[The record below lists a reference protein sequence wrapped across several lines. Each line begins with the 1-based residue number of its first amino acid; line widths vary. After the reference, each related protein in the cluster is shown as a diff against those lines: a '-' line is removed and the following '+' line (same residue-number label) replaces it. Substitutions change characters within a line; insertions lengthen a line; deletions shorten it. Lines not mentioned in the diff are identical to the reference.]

1 MRAPAIAQV
10 PVIDSAT
17 LSQATQTASNTA
29 AIMNTNQ
36 QIMQTVQ
43 ETLKAVTGSRQTGSM
58 ANAALGSGFNMS
70 GAPSLSS
77 ILSGGQ
83 MAWGNL
89 GEFGQ
94 VAAGIINGLKLVNTL
109 TGLSGSSS
117 TGTDKAYQGAVNT
130 ATALQGMVSG
140 TQSAASSRTHAFQAA
155 GGQIGT
161 AQDIKGSIDQN
172 SQLQVQTGL
181 TVNELIGV
189 MNSANAALNAQHMQ
203 DLAGQAHA
211 AKVLTYHP
219 SSVRLVAP

>member
-1 MRAPAIAQV
+1 MTAPAVAQV

-29 AIMNTNQ
+29 SIMQSNQ

-43 ETLKAVTGSRQTGSM
+43 ETLKAVTGNRQTASI
-58 ANAALGSGFNMS
+58 ASAALGSGFNMS

-77 ILSGGQ
+77 ILGGGQ

-89 GEFGQ
+89 GEFGR

-130 ATALQGMVSG
+130 ATALQGMVAG
-140 TQSAASSRTHAFQAA
+140 TQSAASSRTNAFQSA
-155 GGQIGT
+155 GGMIGT

-189 MNSANAALNAQHMQ
+189 MNAANAALNAQQMQ
-203 DLAGQAHA
+203 ELAGQAHA
-211 AKVLTYHP
+211 AKVLSFDS